1 MTMEFITALQ
11 ESFIK
16 HSSSEN
22 KLPMEAYMKH
32 KFEFYGIKSPDRKTI
47 LKEVIRNHTEEV
59 SQYCRII
66 IKKLYELPQRE
77 FHYCAM
83 EIMDKFLKNK
93 YLQTDIKLIKYLIK
107 THSHWDSVDFIAKHI
122 LGNYLLIHR
131 NKLEEVITNYSN
143 NRDIW
148 LNRSAILFQLGY
160 KEKTN
165 SDILFREC
173 IKHSTSKEFFIQKA
187 IGWALREYAKVNP
200 ESVLKFVNNN
210 SLSTLSRREALK
222 HLNSR

>member
-11 ESFIK
+11 ESFKK
-16 HSSSEN
+16 HSISEN

-47 LKEVIRNHTEEV
+47 LKEVIRNHKEEV

-66 IKKLYELPQRE
+66 VKKLYELPHRE

-83 EIMDKFLKNK
+83 EIMDQFLKKN
-93 YLQTDIKLIKYLIK
+93 YLKEDINLIDYLL
-107 THSHWDSVDFIAKHI
+107 TNHSHWDSVDFIAKHI
-122 LGNYLLIHR
+122 LGNYLLTHPNR
-131 NKLEEVITNYSN
+131 TKEVINNYSN
-143 NRDIW
+143 SNHMW
-148 LNRSAILFQLGY
+148 LIRSVILSQLGY

-165 SDILFREC
+165 YNILFREC
-173 IKHSTSKEFFIQKA
+173 KKHSASNEFFIQKA

-200 ESVLKFVNNN
+200 ESVLKFVNTN
-210 SLSTLSRREALK
+210 SLSALSRREALK
-222 HLNSR
+222 HLI